1 MKISLS
7 SIKKIVKDLYSI
19 EGTLTVLPG
28 EIDFNY
34 KLETNEGL
42 SFVLKIAPSNCNI
55 EYLEFQQN
63 ILQYLDQQSTQK
75 ELPKIFLNNEGKEIS
90 FFKDKNG
97 DLRAVRLLSWVYGR
111 VWSAVN
117 PKTDYL
123 RT

>member
-19 EGTLTVLPG
+19 EGTLSVLPG

-63 ILQYLDQQSTQK
+63 ILQYLNQPITAKTTSK
-75 ELPKIFLNNEGKEIS
+75 GR
-90 FFKDKNG
+90 FK
-97 DLRAVRLLSWVYGR
+97 
-111 VWSAVN
+111 
-117 PKTDYL
+117 
-123 RT
+123 

>member
-19 EGTLTVLPG
+19 EGTLTVLSG

-34 KLETNEGL
+34 KLETNEKL

-75 ELPKIFLNNEGKEIS
+75 ELPKVFLIMKVKKFLFLKI
-90 FFKDKNG
+90 KM
-97 DLRAVRLLSWVYGR
+97 AI
-111 VWSAVN
+111 
-117 PKTDYL
+117 
-123 RT
+123 